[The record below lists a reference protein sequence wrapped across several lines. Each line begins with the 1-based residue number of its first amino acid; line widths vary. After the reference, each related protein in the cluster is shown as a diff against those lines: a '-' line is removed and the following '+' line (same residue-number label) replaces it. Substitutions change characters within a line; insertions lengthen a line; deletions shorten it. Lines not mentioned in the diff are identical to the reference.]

1 MALFCLLL
9 YINDTCSL
17 KLTATD
23 KVLLTGE
30 ETGLLLG
37 PLAAISQSS
46 QIVLSSVE
54 YSKEAV
60 LQAMKVEQ
68 CSVVGSGLDNS
79 KRV

>member
-1 MALFCLLL
+1 M
-9 YINDTCSL
+9 

-30 ETGLLLG
+30 ETGLSLG
-37 PLAAISQSS
+37 PLAAIGQSS
-46 QIVLSSVE
+46 QIVLPSTE

-68 CSVVGSGLDNS
+68 CSVVGSGLDNF